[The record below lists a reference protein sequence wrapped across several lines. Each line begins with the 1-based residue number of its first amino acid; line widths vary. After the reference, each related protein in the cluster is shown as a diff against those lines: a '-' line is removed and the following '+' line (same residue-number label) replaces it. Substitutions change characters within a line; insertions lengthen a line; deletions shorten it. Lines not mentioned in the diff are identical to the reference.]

1 MRWSVVCNKHPNYY
15 LLQGG
20 ESKTVDAIVRGRF
33 ISEDTR
39 KKPKWRSQ
47 GRIREY
53 PIYSVLWMG
62 WYCIVFYWEYT
73 VASIVHG
80 LLTTKPITPPPFS
93 RTICI
98 FKVQNPS
105 CLDCYLPSS
114 IFIAICFL
122 IYIYI
127 YIFLYICNIM
137 LYIYHI
143 KFLGRFNLQYLS

>member
-1 MRWSVVCNKHPNYY
+1 MIWSVVCNKHPNYY

-47 GRIREY
+47 VRIREY

-73 VASIVHG
+73 VASTGHG
-80 LLTTKPITPPPFS
+80 LLTTKPITPPPVFQGQYVFVKYRIHPVWTVTFPLLYS
-93 RTICI
+93 LL
-98 FKVQNPS
+98 FV
-105 CLDCYLPSS
+105 
-114 IFIAICFL
+114 FL
-122 IYIYI
+122 YIYI
-127 YIFLYICNIM
+127 YSNIYM
-137 LYIYHI
+137 QHNVIY
-143 KFLGRFNLQYLS
+143 L